1 MSRLA
6 VDKIIGSNT
15 ESIVDF
21 SSINNIK
28 MPAGHIIQTVN
39 TSFTTEVTE
48 SGSSFVDTGLSLAIT
63 PKYSTSKVLVLVHQM
78 AKALDGAGRMNVLR
92 GSTSLEEQYFGES
105 EGGDWYGPIN
115 VILLD
120 SPATTSATT
129 YKTQMRTNGAGSV
142 GINSPVAGST
152 MTLMEIAQ

>member
-1 MSRLA
+1 MSTLS
-6 VDKIIGSNT
+6 VDTIQGQTTAANVKL
-15 ESIVDF
+15 
-21 SSINNIK
+21 
-28 MPAGHIIQTVN
+28 PAGYVIQTVN
-39 TSFTTEVTE
+39 TSFSTEVTE
-48 SGSSFVDTGLSLAIT
+48 SGSSFVDTGLSLSIT

-129 YKTQMRTNGAGSV
+129 YKTQMRTNGAGTV
-142 GINSPVAGST
+142 GVNSPVVGCT
-152 MTLMEIAQ
+152 ITLMEIAQ

>member
-1 MSRLA
+1 MSTLS
-6 VDKIIGSNT
+6 VDTIQGQTTAENVKLPKGY
-15 ESIVDF
+15 V
-21 SSINNIK
+21 
-28 MPAGHIIQTVN
+28 IQTVN
-39 TSFTTEVTE
+39 TSFSSEATEN
-48 SGSSFVDTGLSLAIT
+48 GSSFVDTGLSLAIT

>member
-1 MSRLA
+1 MSTLS
-6 VDKIIGSNT
+6 VDTIQGQTTAANVKL
-15 ESIVDF
+15 
-21 SSINNIK
+21 
-28 MPAGHIIQTVN
+28 PAGYVIQTVN
-39 TSFTTEVTE
+39 TSFSTEVTE

-129 YKTQMRTNGAGSV
+129 YKTQMRTNGAGTV
-142 GINSPVAGST
+142 GVNSPVAGCT
-152 MTLMEIAQ
+152 ITLMEIAQ

>member
-1 MSRLA
+1 MSTLS
-6 VDKIIGSNT
+6 VDTITGQTTAANLKL
-15 ESIVDF
+15 
-21 SSINNIK
+21 
-28 MPAGHIIQTVN
+28 PAGYVIQTVN
-39 TSFTTEVTE
+39 TSFSSEATEN
-48 SGSSFVDTGLSLAIT
+48 GSSFVDTGLSLAIT

>member
-1 MSRLA
+1 MSTLS
-6 VDKIIGSNT
+6 VDTIQGQTTAANVKL
-15 ESIVDF
+15 
-21 SSINNIK
+21 
-28 MPAGHIIQTVN
+28 PAGYVIQTVN
-39 TSFTTEVTE
+39 TSFSTEVTE

-120 SPATTSATT
+120 LSL
-129 YKTQMRTNGAGSV
+129 
-142 GINSPVAGST
+142 IH
-152 MTLMEIAQ
+152 I

>member
-1 MSRLA
+1 MSTLS
-6 VDKIIGSNT
+6 VDTIQGQTTAANVKL
-15 ESIVDF
+15 
-21 SSINNIK
+21 
-28 MPAGHIIQTVN
+28 PAGYVIQTVN
-39 TSFTTEVTE
+39 TSFSTEVTE

-129 YKTQMRTNGAGSV
+129 YKTQMRTNGAGTV
-142 GINSPVAGST
+142 GVNSPVVGCT
-152 MTLMEIAQ
+152 ITLMEIAQ